1 LGFTISKVSWHTQ
14 RKGNEGRREELIEP
28 FWVITNFLQLN
39 QLVKRKLADSI
50 NEINDDFALESDDLT
65 ELGLEF
71 MKKAYD
77 KWLTKVDNG
86 MPPTDITI
94 LQKALE
100 KLKGR

>member
-1 LGFTISKVSWHTQ
+1 MGFTIAKVLWLT
-14 RKGNEGRREELIEP
+14 RVKGNEGRRQSIIEH
-28 FWVITNFLQLN
+28 FWIITDFLQAN
-39 QLVKRKLADSI
+39 QLTKKVLARSI
-50 NEINDDFALESDDLT
+50 HEINDEFSLESDDLT

-100 KLKGR
+100 KLRK